1 MYIYEKIKYLR
12 EKQGM
17 SQQELAE
24 RVGYKT
30 SSAVNKI
37 ELGKRDINQT
47 KILLFAKAL
56 GVDPAEL
63 LLSDDITPIVSENNV
78 EFPVIGEVAAGY
90 DKIAIED
97 WAGDKIQVPQSY
109 LKGKSK
115 DDFFVLQVKGD
126 SMYPLYID
134 GDKVL
139 ILKQNAVDYNGQVA
153 VVIYN
158 NDNGTIKKIE
168 QRKNAVHLIPI
179 NPQYQPIELNGVE
192 IEELHILG
200 IPKLLIRE
208 IEE

>member
-1 MYIYEKIKYLR
+1 MDIGNYIKELR
-12 EKQGM
+12 TSKGL
-17 SQQELAE
+17 SQE
-24 RVGYKT
+24 
-30 SSAVNKI
+30 
-37 ELGKRDINQT
+37 ELGKI
-47 KILLFAKAL
+47 L
-56 GVDPAEL
+56 GVQRAAVYKWEAGKVKNLKRETIKKLAEYFNVSPANFVEL
-63 LLSDDITPIVSENNV
+63 DSPEVAGVYV
-78 EFPVIGEVAAGY
+78 EFPIIGEVAAGY

-179 NPQYQPIELNGVE
+179 NPQYQPIELNGTE
-192 IEELHILG
+192 SEELHILG
-200 IPKLLIRE
+200 IPKLLIRD

>member
-1 MYIYEKIKYLR
+1 MDIGNYIKELR
-12 EKQGM
+12 TSKGL
-17 SQQELAE
+17 SQE
-24 RVGYKT
+24 
-30 SSAVNKI
+30 
-37 ELGKRDINQT
+37 ELGKI
-47 KILLFAKAL
+47 L
-56 GVDPAEL
+56 GVQRAAVYKWEAGKVQNLKRETIKKLAEYFNVSPANFVEL
-63 LLSDDITPIVSENNV
+63 DSPEVAGVYV

-97 WAGDKIQVPQSY
+97 WTGDKIQVPQSY

-158 NDNGTIKKIE
+158 NDSGTIKKIE

>member
-1 MYIYEKIKYLR
+1 MDIGNYIKELR
-12 EKQGM
+12 TSKGL
-17 SQQELAE
+17 SQE
-24 RVGYKT
+24 
-30 SSAVNKI
+30 
-37 ELGKRDINQT
+37 ELGKI
-47 KILLFAKAL
+47 L
-56 GVDPAEL
+56 GVQRAAVYKWEAGKVQNLKRETIKKLAEYFNVSPANFVEL
-63 LLSDDITPIVSENNV
+63 DSPEVAGVYV
-78 EFPVIGEVAAGY
+78 EFPIIGEVAAGY

-179 NPQYQPIELNGVE
+179 NPQYQPIELNGTE

-200 IPKLLIRE
+200 IPKLLIRD

>member
-1 MYIYEKIKYLR
+1 MDIGNYIKELR
-12 EKQGM
+12 TSKGL
-17 SQQELAE
+17 SQE
-24 RVGYKT
+24 
-30 SSAVNKI
+30 
-37 ELGKRDINQT
+37 ELGKI
-47 KILLFAKAL
+47 L
-56 GVDPAEL
+56 GVQRAAVYKWEAGKVQNLKRETIKKLAEYFNVSPANFVEL
-63 LLSDDITPIVSENNV
+63 DSPEVAGVYV

-97 WAGDKIQVPQSY
+97 WTGDKIQVPQSY

-115 DDFFVLQVKGD
+115 DDFFVLQIKGD

-179 NPQYQPIELNGVE
+179 NPQYQPIELNGAE

>member
-1 MYIYEKIKYLR
+1 MDIGNYIKELR
-12 EKQGM
+12 TSKGL
-17 SQQELAE
+17 SQE
-24 RVGYKT
+24 
-30 SSAVNKI
+30 
-37 ELGKRDINQT
+37 ELGKI
-47 KILLFAKAL
+47 L
-56 GVDPAEL
+56 GVQRAAVYKWEAGKVQNLKRETIKKLAEYFNVSPANFVEL
-63 LLSDDITPIVSENNV
+63 DSPEVAGVYV
-78 EFPVIGEVAAGY
+78 EFPIIGEVAAGY

-179 NPQYQPIELNGVE
+179 NPQYQPIELNGTE

>member
-1 MYIYEKIKYLR
+1 MDIGNYIKELR
-12 EKQGM
+12 TSKGL
-17 SQQELAE
+17 SQE
-24 RVGYKT
+24 
-30 SSAVNKI
+30 
-37 ELGKRDINQT
+37 ELGKI
-47 KILLFAKAL
+47 L
-56 GVDPAEL
+56 GVQRAAVYKWEAGKVQNLKRETIKKLAEYFNVSPANFVEL
-63 LLSDDITPIVSENNV
+63 DSPEVAGVYV

-97 WAGDKIQVPQSY
+97 WTGDKIQVPQSY

-115 DDFFVLQVKGD
+115 DDFFVLQIKGD

-179 NPQYQPIELNGVE
+179 NPQYQPIELNGTE

>member
-1 MYIYEKIKYLR
+1 MDIGNYIKELR
-12 EKQGM
+12 TSKGL
-17 SQQELAE
+17 SQE
-24 RVGYKT
+24 
-30 SSAVNKI
+30 
-37 ELGKRDINQT
+37 ELGKI
-47 KILLFAKAL
+47 L
-56 GVDPAEL
+56 GVQRAAVYKWEAGKVQNLKRETIKKLAEYFNVSPANFVEL
-63 LLSDDITPIVSENNV
+63 DSPEVAGVYV